1 MLRVRKRRHL
11 TDDEIDDILDF
22 ITLNSD
28 IPLATAVSIANRNRE
43 KLRSQLVTQLVY
55 PEIIPSLKKKLREM
69 YESSLIQPGESV
81 GIICAQSIGEK
92 NTQSTLNTFHFTGQS
107 EKTVL
112 AGVPRFQELLNAAK
126 EPKTSSCKVYF
137 DSSKSE
143 EVATLRALIGP
154 HLVGLRF
161 KQLVS
166 RIEIDTTENVDEEDE
181 EWKPPTEP
189 EWYSIFDALYS
200 EEIWYRDR
208 KSFSSYSRIKAIL
221 NLDTLYR
228 FKVDL
233 NRVANVFNSSYEDLC
248 VVFSPTSVGRFDILV
263 RTSDIS
269 LPKNVAK
276 AEFVTPENCVHIY
289 LEECVVPTVE
299 STLVSGIE
307 GIESMYFTHND
318 GGSAK
323 KRWFVE
329 TEGSNYVEVMGLPFV
344 DCTLTQSNNIWEIYS
359 VLGIEATR
367 SYLIEEFSHIM
378 EGVNKCHILLLAERM
393 TFSGSIASISR
404 YTMRKDESGPMS
416 RASFEESVDN
426 FLKAAFTC
434 EMEDANGVSASII
447 CGKRARIGT
456 AMMDLKIDVANLPPP
471 K

>member
-1 MLRVRKRRHL
+1 
-11 TDDEIDDILDF
+11 
-22 ITLNSD
+22 
-28 IPLATAVSIANRNRE
+28 
-43 KLRSQLVTQLVY
+43 
-55 PEIIPSLKKKLREM
+55 
-69 YESSLIQPGESV
+69 
-81 GIICAQSIGEK
+81 
-92 NTQSTLNTFHFTGQS
+92 
-107 EKTVL
+107 
-112 AGVPRFQELLNAAK
+112 
-126 EPKTSSCKVYF
+126 
-137 DSSKSE
+137 
-143 EVATLRALIGP
+143 
-154 HLVGLRF
+154 VGLRF